1 MSLPGPPR
9 HRIIVL
15 PWIRV
20 LAQRLIMPNW
30 LAITIGPLI
39 FAWRA
44 LDSVELA
51 HELAHVVQ
59 WRKNGPLYI
68 LVISGPRA
76 GRRRRVVIA
85 TGTTSSR
92 SRPAPPRTSPAR
104 CSPSTSKGERASS

>member
-9 HRIIVL
+9 HRVIVL

-39 FAWRA
+39 VAWRA

-68 LVISGPRA
+68 LRYF
-76 GRRRRVVIA
+76 
-85 TGTTSSR
+85 
-92 SRPAPPRTSPAR
+92 
-104 CSPSTSKGERASS
+104 RASRRAAAAGGDRYWDNEFEVEARAAENVARALLAEHV

>member
-1 MSLPGPPR
+1 MTLPNPPR
-9 HRIIVL
+9 HRVIVL

-20 LAQRLIMPNW
+20 IAQRLIMPNW

-59 WRKNGPLYI
+59 WRQHGPLYI
-68 LVISGPRA
+68 PRYF
-76 GRRRRVVIA
+76 
-85 TGTTSSR
+85 
-92 SRPAPPRTSPAR
+92 
-104 CSPSTSKGERASS
+104 RASRRAAQAGGNRYWDNEFEVEARAAEDKVRALLAEHV